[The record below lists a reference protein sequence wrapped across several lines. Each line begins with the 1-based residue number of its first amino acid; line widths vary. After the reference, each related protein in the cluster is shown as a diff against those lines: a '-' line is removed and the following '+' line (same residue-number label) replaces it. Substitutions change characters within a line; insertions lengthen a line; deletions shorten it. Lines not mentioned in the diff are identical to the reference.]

1 MAGTAAGNATTCGG
15 HAEHPSLF
23 TLASHLDLR
32 YFCWIFVA
40 LIFFTI
46 FFEHE
51 LEKPVHP
58 RDAASCC
65 AAVSTY
71 TYPSPRC
78 PHIRVPS

>member
-1 MAGTAAGNATTCGG
+1 MAGAAAGNATTCGG

-23 TLASHLDLR
+23 QLASHLDLR

-51 LEKPVHP
+51 LEKPVHA
-58 RDAASCC
+58 RCGIMLRRGVHIHRA
-65 AAVSTY
+65 STY
-71 TYPSPRC
+71 E
-78 PHIRVPS
+78 